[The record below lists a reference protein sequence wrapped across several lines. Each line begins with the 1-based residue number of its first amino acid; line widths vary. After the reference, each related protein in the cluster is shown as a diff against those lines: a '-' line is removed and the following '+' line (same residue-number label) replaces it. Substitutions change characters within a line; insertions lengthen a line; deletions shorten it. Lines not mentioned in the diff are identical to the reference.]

1 MNSQTIIF
9 LLITFSLELNFGFE
23 CPQEGLRFKGDILET
38 IVGLPAGWRYWQH
51 CSKLCLDNPDWYESI
66 INNYYC
72 IGNFHGL
79 STYTYTFKSVLNT
92 FSTYKGLRLLT
103 KILHF

>member
-1 MNSQTIIF
+1 MNSQIIIF
-9 LLITFSLELNFGFE
+9 LLLTFSLDLNFGFE

-66 INNYYC
+66 SNRY
-72 IGNFHGL
+72 
-79 STYTYTFKSVLNT
+79 
-92 FSTYKGLRLLT
+92 RLCCKLKLVIHNM
-103 KILHF
+103 KITNCYLQ